1 MVRLSKI
8 LTPAEIMS
16 MLLTLS
22 KEKHDIQKFK
32 ECIRSI
38 SEKRDCENKQNL
50 LFCGY
55 QQIKIHCV
63 QVFKPT
69 FHGTTIIFQ

>member
-8 LTPAEIMS
+8 MP
-16 MLLTLS
+16 MLLDKS
-22 KEKHDIQKFK
+22 KKKPDIQKFK
-32 ECIRSI
+32 DCIRSN
-38 SEKRDCENKQNL
+38 SEKRGSENKQKMCF
-50 LFCGY
+50 FCWY

-69 FHGTTIIFQ
+69 FHETVIIFL